1 MYKISQIL
9 IESTTPQ
16 ITNRL
21 IKFKDGTNEVIGK
34 SALGVL
40 ACESDDASVHLS
52 REKLFVSHNEILKS
66 YGIKDEKVY
75 PYLKGNDF
83 DWDYNSELSLII
95 KTLND
100 SFNFTFKEIGEF
112 LDVTFDL

>member
-1 MYKISQIL
+1 MKISQIL
-9 IESTTPQ
+9 KETTIPQ

-21 IKFKDGTNEVIGK
+21 IKFRDDTNEVIGK

-40 ACESDDASVHLS
+40 ACESDDPSVHLS
-52 REKLFVSHNEILKS
+52 RERLYVSHYQIVES

-75 PYLKGNDF
+75 PYLAGNNF
-83 DWDYNSELSLII
+83 FWDYNSELSLII

-100 SFNFTFKEIGEF
+100 SCNFTFKEIGEF
-112 LDVTFDL
+112 LDITFDL

>member
-1 MYKISQIL
+1 MKISQIL
-9 IESTTPQ
+9 METTTPQ
-16 ITNRL
+16 ITNYL
-21 IKFKDGTNEVIGK
+21 IKFRDGTEEVIGK

-40 ACESDDASVHLS
+40 ACESNDPSVHLS
-52 REKLFVSHNEILKS
+52 RERLFVSHNEILKS

-100 SFNFTFKEIGEF
+100 SYNFSFKEIGEF

>member
-21 IKFKDGTNEVIGK
+21 IKFKDGTEEVIGK

-40 ACESDDASVHLS
+40 ACESVDSSIHLS
-52 REKLFVSHNEILKS
+52 KERLFVSHSQIMQS

-75 PYLKGNDF
+75 PYLTGTNF
-83 DWDYNSELSLII
+83 TWGYNSELSNII

-100 SFNFTFKEIGEF
+100 SHNFTFKEIGEF
-112 LDVTFDL
+112 LYVTFDL

>member
-1 MYKISQIL
+1 MKISQIL
-9 IESTTPQ
+9 METETSQ
-16 ITNRL
+16 ITNHL
-21 IKFKDGTNEVIGK
+21 IKFRDGTKEVIGK

-40 ACESDDASVHLS
+40 ACESDDSSVHLS
-52 REKLFVSHNEILKS
+52 KERLFVSHFQILES

-75 PYLKGNDF
+75 PYLTGTNF
-83 DWDYNSELSLII
+83 NWDYNSELSNII

-100 SFNFTFKEIGEF
+100 LHNFTFKEIGEF

>member
-1 MYKISQIL
+1 MKISQIL
-9 IESTTPQ
+9 MDSTIPQ
-16 ITNRL
+16 ITKHL
-21 IKFKDGTNEVIGK
+21 IKFQDGTKEVIGK

-40 ACESDDASVHLS
+40 ACESDDPFVHLS
-52 REKLFVSHNEILKS
+52 RERLFVSHSEILKS

-75 PYLKGNDF
+75 PYLTGNDF
-83 DWDYNSELSLII
+83 SWNYNSELSLII

-100 SFNFTFKEIGEF
+100 SYNFTFKEIGEF

>member
-1 MYKISQIL
+1 MKISQIL
-9 IESTTPQ
+9 MESTTPQ
-16 ITNRL
+16 IAKNL
-21 IKFKDGTNEVIGK
+21 IEFRDSTNEVIGK

-40 ACESDDASVHLS
+40 ACESDDQSVHLS
-52 REKLFVSHNEILKS
+52 RERLFVSHNEILKS

-83 DWDYNSELSLII
+83 DWDYNAEVSLII

-100 SFNFTFKEIGEF
+100 SYNFTFKEIGEF
-112 LDVTFDL
+112 LKITFDL